1 LRQSPGLVQAF
12 RRGPRRRDHAA
23 FYHAL
28 KAGCAVNCA
37 FVAEFPEALS
47 RRVIGCDYAAP
58 ITPLGAR
65 GRWSLA
71 QEPVKTRDGIEA

>member
-1 LRQSPGLVQAF
+1 MIWFG
-12 RRGPRRRDHAA
+12 RGPRTREDAA

-65 GRWSLA
+65 RRWSVA
-71 QEPVKTRDGIEA
+71 HEPAKARDGIEA